1 MDKKY
6 IIALGIRIAALFY
19 IIYIIRDGS
28 AFVYTVVNLQEKTNW
43 TFVAIIILAVL
54 LLIGVIILKF
64 PLFIAGKLLPK
75 SSEENLGGNYSL
87 EDIQMVAF
95 TIVGLLVL
103 VRAFPDIIYWL
114 IVMQKYKNEIPTIE
128 LRPED
133 VGNIFATILELII
146 GFWLLFQRDFQ
157 KVHDFLQRT
166 QKSRPF

>member
-43 TFVAIIILAVL
+43 TFISIIILVVL
-54 LLIGVIILKF
+54 LLIGVILLKF
-64 PLFIAGKLLPK
+64 PLFFAGKLLPK
-75 SSEENLGGNYSL
+75 SSEENLGGNSNL

-103 VRAFPDIIYWL
+103 VRALPDIIYWL
-114 IVMQKYKNEIPTIE
+114 IVMQEYKNEIPAID

-133 VGNIFATILELII
+133 VGNVFATMLELII
-146 GFWLLFQRDFQ
+146 GFWLLFGAKRLR
-157 KVHDFLQRT
+157 KLLYNLRNAGIE
-166 QKSRPF
+166 K